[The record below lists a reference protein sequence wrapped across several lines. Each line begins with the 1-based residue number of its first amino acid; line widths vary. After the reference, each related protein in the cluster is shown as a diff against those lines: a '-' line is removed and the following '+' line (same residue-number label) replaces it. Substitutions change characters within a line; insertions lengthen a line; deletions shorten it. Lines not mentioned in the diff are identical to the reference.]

1 MDRTT
6 ITLDVETRT
15 RLRRIAAERGM
26 SMAALIREAIDTTIE
41 DHAPRPASPSSRRWT
56 AGTSRSSARATGTPS
71 TSCRPDRASAAP
83 APVTIGQPPP
93 PLRDP

>member
-15 RLRRIAAERGM
+15 QLRRIAADRGI

-41 DHAPRPASPSSRRWT
+41 RHAPRPRSLGVGASGT
-56 AGTSRSSARATGTPS
+56 AGTARQAGEQ
-71 TSCRPDRASAAP
+71 RPEGHPWR
-83 APVTIGQPPP
+83 
-93 PLRDP
+93 